1 MISSNQ
7 KYVSAAQLAERYGV
21 HKATIWRWVKDGIIP
36 KPIKFG
42 AQSAR
47 FDLDEVERLDA
58 ERR

>member
-1 MISSNQ
+1 MANRRT

-21 HKATIWRWVKDGIIP
+21 HKATIWRWVKSGILP
-36 KPIKFG
+36 QPIKFG
-42 AQSAR
+42 AQSTR